1 MTRIVEAIPH
11 LHDARLLSFSMQWRA
26 GVLTLDFLLVGE
38 DELDLRVVLHG
49 ITGIYCPRE
58 HPWGGPAPYVN
69 EVLQPDVVPGQ
80 GDVLELE
87 MQSGDVL
94 RFVFE
99 SFELLRLNLTPASE
113 PTP

>member
-1 MTRIVEAIPH
+1 MTSISHALPH
-11 LHDARLLSFSMQWRA
+11 LHDARLLGFSTQWKS
-26 GVLTLDFLLVGE
+26 GDLTLDFLLVGE

-49 ITGIYCPRE
+49 VTGIYCPRE
-58 HPWGGPAPYVN
+58 QPWGGSAYIN
-69 EVLQPDVVPGQ
+69 EVLQPDVVPEQ
-80 GDVLELE
+80 GDVLTLE

-99 SFELLRLNLTPASE
+99 TFELLRLDLSPASE